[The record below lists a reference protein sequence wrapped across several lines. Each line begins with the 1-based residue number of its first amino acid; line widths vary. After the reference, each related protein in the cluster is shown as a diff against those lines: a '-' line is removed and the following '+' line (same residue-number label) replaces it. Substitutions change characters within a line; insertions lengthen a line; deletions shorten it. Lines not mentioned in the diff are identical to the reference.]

1 MFRLLASVA
10 LGLGLVTAAT
20 AQERVVN
27 VYNWSDYVD
36 PKALDEFTKQT
47 GIKVVYDTYDNN
59 EIVETSVMD
68 YIAFGPTAAMNFSR
82 FLVALRP
89 GENMDAPGIDQVLM
103 AVMWTKDDLDK
114 AWKKYVVTGK

>member
-1 MFRLLASVA
+1 MIRLLASVA

-47 GIKVVYDTYDNN
+47 GIKV
-59 EIVETSVMD
+59 S
-68 YIAFGPTAAMNFSR
+68 
-82 FLVALRP
+82 
-89 GENMDAPGIDQVLM
+89 
-103 AVMWTKDDLDK
+103 
-114 AWKKYVVTGK
+114 